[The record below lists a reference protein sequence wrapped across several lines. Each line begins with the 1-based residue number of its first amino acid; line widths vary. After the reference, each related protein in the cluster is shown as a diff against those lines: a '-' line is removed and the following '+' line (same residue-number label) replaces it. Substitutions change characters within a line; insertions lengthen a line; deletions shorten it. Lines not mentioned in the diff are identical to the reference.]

1 MIAPNAFKG
10 NKTLKTVTLG
20 KYIRTIG
27 KKAFA
32 SCPKLT
38 TVKGGAGAFKG
49 IHKKASVKVLAKVL
63 KTYTELL
70 PKKGL
75 PKTVKVKK

>member
-10 NKTLKTVTLG
+10 NKTLETVTLG

-27 KKAFA
+27 KNAFA

-38 TVKGGAGAFKG
+38 TVKSSAGAFKG
-49 IHKKASVKVLAKVL
+49 IASRPTIKCPSGKKSTYKTLLVKKGVPKKATFK
-63 KTYTELL
+63 
-70 PKKGL
+70 
-75 PKTVKVKK
+75 